1 MTAISI
7 TPGYPT
13 FADTDGSPLNDGYVY
28 IGLENQ
34 DPITAPTGA
43 FWDKAFQVPADQPLR
58 TSGGYIVRNGTP
70 AAVYTGA
77 SYSILVQN
85 KNLVTVYN
93 APSAVIT
100 NVTINVE
107 EITQY
112 QGAFATAPTTRDN
125 GTPLE
130 TGDIYFNTT
139 SDDLFVY
146 NSIWVLVTPTNT
158 ADITSGTIDGA
169 VIGGVDPA
177 AITGTSVTGN
187 TVTGTTSV
195 TGNTIVGTTSVTGDT
210 VVGTTS
216 VTGGTVAATTSVTGG
231 TVAATTSVTGATVI
245 GTTSVTGLT
254 VVSTDDATING
265 ILVGRG
271 SGNAATNT
279 VVGLNALSSN
289 DPAGNY
295 NTAIGNNALQD
306 NTTGDFLTAVGFN
319 AMTGNTTGS
328 LNIGMGWNCLKLNES
343 GSLNVAIGPS
353 SLSSLVASS
362 YNTAVGTNALLNA
375 NGSNNLEIR
384 SGSSPAFNITT
395 QSNHISLGSS
405 TTTNAYI
412 KVAWTITSDERDK
425 MNFAN
430 VPLGLNFVNNLTPVA
445 YQHKLSREEPEA
457 HGPVRYGFKAQDI
470 LALEGDNAVIV
481 DSSDPE
487 SLRLSESNLFAVLV
501 KAIQELKAELDEYKA
516 AHP

>member
-1 MTAISI
+1 MTAITV
-7 TPGYPT
+7 TPGYPV
-13 FADTDGSPLNDGYVY
+13 FSDGSGAPLDAGYVY
-28 IGLENQ
+28 VGAEYQN
-34 DPITAPTGA
+34 PITAPLTA
-43 FWDKAFQVPADQPLR
+43 YWDAEFTVTASQPMR
-58 TSGGYIVRNGTP
+58 TSGGYIVNNGSP
-70 AAVYTGA
+70 ANVYLGEA
-77 SYSILVQN
+77 YSIMV
-85 KNLVTVYN
+85 KDSNLSTVYSS
-93 APSAVIT
+93 PSAIVT
-100 NVTINVE
+100 NVTNNVE

-210 VVGTTS
+210 VVG
-216 VTGGTVAATTSVTGG
+216 TTSVTGG

-362 YNTAVGTNALLNA
+362 YNTAVGSNALLNA

-384 SGSSPAFNITT
+384 SGSLPAFDITT

-412 KVAWTITSDERDK
+412 KVAWTITSDARDK
-425 MNFAN
+425 MNFGD
-430 VPLGLNFVNNLTPVA
+430 VPLGLEFVNNLTPIA

>member
-100 NVTINVE
+100 NVTNNVE

-146 NSIWVLVTPTNT
+146 NSIWVLVGVTNT

-195 TGNTIVGTTSVTGDT
+195 TG
-210 VVGTTS
+210 
-216 VTGGTVAATTSVTGG
+216 
-231 TVAATTSVTGATVI
+231 
-245 GTTSVTGLT
+245 LT
-254 VVSTDDATING
+254 VVSTNDATING
-265 ILVGRG
+265 VLVGRG
-271 SGNAATNT
+271 SGNVATNT
-279 VVGLNALSSN
+279 VIGLNALSSN
-289 DPAGNY
+289 DPTGNY
-295 NTAIGNNALQD
+295 NTAIGRNALQD
-306 NTTGDFLTAVGFN
+306 NTTGNFVTAVGYS
-319 AMTGNTTGS
+319 AMIGNTTGS
-328 LNIGMGWNCLKLNES
+328 LNIGMGYNSLALNES
-343 GSLNVAIGPS
+343 GSFNVAIGTS
-353 SLSSLVASS
+353 SSSSLVGSS
-362 YNTAVGTNALLNA
+362 YNTAVGANALLNA

-395 QSNHISLGSS
+395 ESNHISLGSS
-405 TTTNAYI
+405 TTTKAYI

>member
-13 FADTDGSPLNDGYVY
+13 FADTDGSSLNDGYVY

-34 DPITAPTGA
+34 NPITAPA
-43 FWDKAFQVPADQPLR
+43 NVFWDSAFEIPAAQPLR

-70 AAVYTGA
+70 AAVYTGTA
-77 SYSILVQN
+77 YSILVQN

-100 NVTINVE
+100 NVTNNVE

-146 NSIWVLVTPTNT
+146 NSIWVLVGVTNT

-195 TGNTIVGTTSVTGDT
+195 TG
-210 VVGTTS
+210 
-216 VTGGTVAATTSVTGG
+216 
-231 TVAATTSVTGATVI
+231 
-245 GTTSVTGLT
+245 LT
-254 VVSTDDATING
+254 VVSTNDATING
-265 ILVGRG
+265 VLVGRG
-271 SGNAATNT
+271 SGNVATNT
-279 VVGLNALSSN
+279 VIGLNALSSN
-289 DPAGNY
+289 DPTGNY
-295 NTAIGNNALQD
+295 NTAIGRNALQD
-306 NTTGDFLTAVGFN
+306 NTTGNFVTAVGYS
-319 AMTGNTTGS
+319 AMIGNTTGS
-328 LNIGMGWNCLKLNES
+328 LNIGMGYNSLALNES
-343 GSLNVAIGPS
+343 GSFNVAIGTS
-353 SLSSLVASS
+353 SSSSLVGSS
-362 YNTAVGTNALLNA
+362 YNTAVGANALLNA

-395 QSNHISLGSS
+395 ESNHISLGSS

>member
-7 TPGYPT
+7 TPGYPN
-13 FADTDGSPLNDGYVY
+13 FADTDGSSLNDGYVY

-34 DPITAPTGA
+34 NPITAPA
-43 FWDKAFQVPADQPLR
+43 NVFWDSALEIPAAQPLR

-70 AAVYTGA
+70 AAVYTGTA
-77 SYSILVQN
+77 YSILVQN

-100 NVTINVE
+100 NVTNNVE

-146 NSIWVLVTPTNT
+146 NSIWVLVGVTNT

-195 TGNTIVGTTSVTGDT
+195 TG
-210 VVGTTS
+210 
-216 VTGGTVAATTSVTGG
+216 
-231 TVAATTSVTGATVI
+231 
-245 GTTSVTGLT
+245 LT
-254 VVSTDDATING
+254 VVSTNDATING
-265 ILVGRG
+265 VLVGRG
-271 SGNAATNT
+271 SGNVATNT
-279 VVGLNALSSN
+279 VIGLNALSSN
-289 DPAGNY
+289 GPTGNY
-295 NTAIGNNALQD
+295 NTAIGRNALQD
-306 NTTGDFLTAVGFN
+306 NTTGNFVTAVGYS
-319 AMTGNTTGS
+319 AMIGNTTGS
-328 LNIGMGWNCLKLNES
+328 LNIGMGYNSLALNES
-343 GSLNVAIGPS
+343 GSFNVAIGTS
-353 SLSSLVASS
+353 SSSSLVGSS
-362 YNTAVGTNALLNA
+362 YNTAVGANALLNA

-395 QSNHISLGSS
+395 ESNHISLGSS
-405 TTTNAYI
+405 TTTKAYI

-516 AHP
+516 SHP

>member
-43 FWDKAFQVPADQPLR
+43 FWDKEFQVPADQPLR

-100 NVTINVE
+100 NVTNNVE

-146 NSIWVLVTPTNT
+146 NSIWVLVGVTNT

-195 TGNTIVGTTSVTGDT
+195 TG
-210 VVGTTS
+210 
-216 VTGGTVAATTSVTGG
+216 
-231 TVAATTSVTGATVI
+231 
-245 GTTSVTGLT
+245 LT
-254 VVSTDDATING
+254 VVSTNDATING
-265 ILVGRG
+265 VLVGRG
-271 SGNAATNT
+271 SGNVATNT
-279 VVGLNALSSN
+279 VIGLNALSSN
-289 DPAGNY
+289 GPTGNY
-295 NTAIGNNALQD
+295 NTAIGRNALQD
-306 NTTGDFLTAVGFN
+306 NTTGNFVTAVGYS
-319 AMTGNTTGS
+319 AMIGNTTGS
-328 LNIGMGWNCLKLNES
+328 LNIGMGYNSLALNES
-343 GSLNVAIGPS
+343 GSFNVAIGTS
-353 SLSSLVASS
+353 SSSSLVGSS
-362 YNTAVGTNALLNA
+362 YNTAVGANALLNA

-395 QSNHISLGSS
+395 ESNHISLGSS
-405 TTTNAYI
+405 TTTKAYI

-516 AHP
+516 SHP

>member
-13 FADTDGSPLNDGYVY
+13 FADTDGSSLNDGYVY

-34 DPITAPTGA
+34 NPITAPTGA

-100 NVTINVE
+100 NVTNNVE

-146 NSIWVLVTPTNT
+146 NSIWVLVGVTNT

-195 TGNTIVGTTSVTGDT
+195 TG
-210 VVGTTS
+210 
-216 VTGGTVAATTSVTGG
+216 
-231 TVAATTSVTGATVI
+231 
-245 GTTSVTGLT
+245 LT
-254 VVSTDDATING
+254 VVSTNDATING
-265 ILVGRG
+265 VLVGRG
-271 SGNAATNT
+271 SGNVATNT
-279 VVGLNALSSN
+279 VIGLNALSSN
-289 DPAGNY
+289 DPTGNY
-295 NTAIGNNALQD
+295 NTAIGRNALQD
-306 NTTGDFLTAVGFN
+306 NTTGNFVTAVGYS
-319 AMTGNTTGS
+319 AMIGNTTGS
-328 LNIGMGWNCLKLNES
+328 LNIGMGYNSLALNES
-343 GSLNVAIGPS
+343 GSFNVAIGTS
-353 SLSSLVASS
+353 SSSSLVGSS
-362 YNTAVGTNALLNA
+362 YNTAVGANALLNA

-395 QSNHISLGSS
+395 ESNHISLGSS
-405 TTTNAYI
+405 TTTKAYI

>member
-13 FADTDGSPLNDGYVY
+13 FADTDGSSLNDGYVY

-34 DPITAPTGA
+34 NPITAPTGA

-70 AAVYTGA
+70 AAVYTGTA
-77 SYSILVQN
+77 YSILVQN

-100 NVTINVE
+100 NVTNNVE

-146 NSIWVLVTPTNT
+146 NSIWVLVGVTNT

-195 TGNTIVGTTSVTGDT
+195 TG
-210 VVGTTS
+210 
-216 VTGGTVAATTSVTGG
+216 
-231 TVAATTSVTGATVI
+231 
-245 GTTSVTGLT
+245 LT
-254 VVSTDDATING
+254 VVSTNDATING
-265 ILVGRG
+265 VLVGRG
-271 SGNAATNT
+271 SGNVATNT
-279 VVGLNALSSN
+279 VIGLNALSSN
-289 DPAGNY
+289 DPTGNY
-295 NTAIGNNALQD
+295 NTAIGRNALQD
-306 NTTGDFLTAVGFN
+306 NTTGNFVTAVGYS
-319 AMTGNTTGS
+319 AMIGNTTGS
-328 LNIGMGWNCLKLNES
+328 LNIGMGYNSLALNES
-343 GSLNVAIGPS
+343 GSFNVAIGTS
-353 SLSSLVASS
+353 SSSSLVGSS
-362 YNTAVGTNALLNA
+362 YNTAVGANALLNA

-395 QSNHISLGSS
+395 ESNHISLGSS